1 MQNKMV
7 IGICGGSGSGKTSI
21 LKGLAK
27 HYADL
32 KPTVLSLDNYY
43 LPIEQQQ
50 KDENGEVNFDL
61 PTALDREKLVTD
73 VTKLMQGES
82 IEQREYTFNHLK
94 TVNMIKTEPSS
105 LIILEG
111 LFVFYYK
118 ELFDLLDY
126 SIFVDVPMTIQLKRR
141 IERDNVARG
150 YDKNAVLYQWNN
162 HVLPCY
168 ETYIE
173 PFKKEASIVV
183 MNDRKLSEALNEVL
197 TNLDTHPLLLS
208 IKQELA

>member
-1 MQNKMV
+1 MV

-168 ETYIE
+168 QSYIE
-173 PFKKEASIVV
+173 TLKNKASIIV
-183 MNDRKLSEALNEVL
+183 MNDKKLSDVLAEVL
-197 TNLDTHPLLLS
+197 GDLNTHPLLLS

>member
-73 VTKLMQGES
+73 VTKLIQGET

-94 TVNMIKTEPSS
+94 TVNIIKTEPSS

-183 MNDRKLSEALNEVL
+183 MNDRKLSEALDEVL